1 MTKKIIAVY
10 PGRFQPF
17 AKHHYAAFRWLEKQ
31 FGEGNCYIVTSNKVD
46 PPKSPLSFEEKKQVI
61 SKYGL
66 GDKLVEVKNPY
77 QAQELMSRFD
87 PEDTSVVFMVG
98 EKDMKE
104 DPRFSMKPKKDGSPS
119 YFQSYNK
126 NKGKL
131 DGFDKHGYLV
141 VAPNISLDI
150 PGHGEMSGTAVRD
163 ALGNTK
169 DQEQY
174 KTLFKEI
181 FGWYDPKIAKML
193 QQKFSKSAIKEFMYK
208 LKNLIVEHIV
218 RKTLIKEGGAA
229 GHMAHPFD
237 IPSVKTGQDL
247 KKVFDETANFLQNNK
262 SSVKIDGLNASVRLA
277 DIDGKKQFVMDR
289 GSNKPLDVKGITKAD
304 LTDRFGEGHGMIKVG
319 GKVLDIF
326 NKALPKIKPELQ
338 QLGMIDNPNIMFNT
352 EYVEGT
358 SNVQQYQNNF
368 LAIHGLLEVEQV
380 TPKRRGT
387 KEVSYDQTVL
397 DKLIKKMEPIA
408 NAEGFEIVGSIDAT
422 LESKPNYS
430 SVLSKSY
437 SIVLSK
443 GKKETKSLNDWLSKA
458 KNTKG
463 ETIKLKDGKTVDALS
478 KQVFLS
484 IKDGKPIDELIAD
497 PKDTQKAIDSFAI
510 YEATMVLGDALLKSM
525 KSPIG
530 DVDKQE
536 GIVVRDKKVYDKPY
550 KITGSFIIRG
560 MQSAFQSD
568 K

>member
-1 MTKKIIAVY
+1 MTKKIIAIY

-17 AKHHYAAFRWLEKQ
+17 ARHHYAAFRWLEKQ

-46 PPKSPLSFEEKKQVI
+46 PPKSPLNFEEKKEVI

-66 GDKLVEVKNPY
+66 GDKLIEVKNPY
-77 QAQELMSRFD
+77 KAEELMARFD
-87 PEDTSVVFMVG
+87 PNNTSVVFMVG

-104 DPRFSMKPKKDGSPS
+104 DPRFSMKPKKDGNPS
-119 YFQSYNK
+119 YFQSYKK
-126 NKGKL
+126 NQNNL
-131 DGFDKHGYLV
+131 EGFDKHGYLI
-141 VAPNISLDI
+141 VAPNVSLDI
-150 PGHGEMSGTAVRD
+150 PGYGEMSGTAVRT

-169 DQEQY
+169 KPDQY
-174 KTLFKEI
+174 KILFKQI
-181 FGWYDPKIAKML
+181 FGWYDSKIANML
-193 QQKFSKSAIKEFMYK
+193 QQKFSEDIVKE
-208 LKNLIVEHIV
+208 NI
-218 RKTLIKEGGAA
+218 KTLQTLIIEYIIKNNLLKEGGAA

-237 IPSVKTGQDL
+237 IPSVKTGEDL
-247 KKVFDETANFLQNNK
+247 KKVFEETANFLQNNK

-277 DIDGKKQFVMDR
+277 DIDGSKQFVMDR

-326 NKALPKIKPELQ
+326 NKALPKIKSELK
-338 QLGMIDNPNIMFNT
+338 QLGMLDNPNIMFNT

-358 SNVQQYQNNF
+358 SNVQQYEKNF
-368 LAIHGLLEVEQV
+368 LAIHGLLEIEQV

-387 KEVSYDQTVL
+387 KEVSYNQTILDQ
-397 DKLIKKMEPIA
+397 LIKKMEPIA

-422 LESKPNYS
+422 LGSKPNYS
-430 SVLSKSY
+430 SVLSKNY
-437 SIVLSK
+437 TVK
-443 GKKETKSLNDWLSKA
+443 YDKTKKETKSLDAWLKEISIPKED
-458 KNTKG
+458 K
-463 ETIKLKDGKTVDALS
+463 IKLKSGKVVGALS
-478 KQVFLS
+478 KEVFTNILNGTPLS
-484 IKDGKPIDELIAD
+484 EFVENEEDYK
-497 PKDTQKAIDSFAI
+497 KAIDGFVT
-510 YEATMVLGDALLKSM
+510 YLATMNLGDALLKSM

-550 KITGSFIIRG
+550 KITGSFIVRG

>member
-1 MTKKIIAVY
+1 MIKNIIAIY

-17 AKHHYAAFRWLEKQ
+17 ARHHYAAFRWLEKQ

-66 GDKLVEVKNPY
+66 GNKLVEVKNPY
-77 QAQELMSRFD
+77 KAEELMSRFD
-87 PEDTSVVFMVG
+87 PKETSVVFMVG

-104 DPRFSMKPKKDGSPS
+104 DPRFSMKPKKDGSAS

-126 NKGKL
+126 NKEKL
-131 DGFDKHGYLV
+131 EGFDKHGYLI
-141 VAPNISLDI
+141 VAPNVSLDI
-150 PGHGEMSGTAVRD
+150 PGYGKMSGTAVRD

-174 KTLFKEI
+174 KILFKEI
-181 FGWYDPKIAKML
+181 FGWYDSKIAKML
-193 QQKFSKSAIKEFMYK
+193 QQKFKESTIKESMYRLQK
-208 LKNLIVEHIV
+208 LIVEHIV
-218 RKTLIKEGGAA
+218 RKTLLKEGGAA

-289 GSNKPLDVKGITKAD
+289 GSNKPLDVKGITKSD

-326 NKALPKIKPELQ
+326 NKAFPKIKSELQ
-338 QLGMIDNPNIMFNT
+338 QLGMMDNPNIMFNT

-358 SNVQQYQNNF
+358 SNVQQYENNF
-368 LAIHGLLEVEQV
+368 LAIHGLLEIEQV

-387 KEVSYDQTVL
+387 KEVSYNQSVL
-397 DKLIKKMEPIA
+397 DTLIKKMEPIA

-422 LESKPNYS
+422 LKSKPNYS
-430 SVLSKSY
+430 SVLSKNY
-437 SIVLSK
+437 SVVLSK

-463 ETIKLKDGKTVDALS
+463 ETLKLKEGKTVDALS
-478 KQVFLS
+478 KQVFLW
-484 IKDGKPIDELIAD
+484 IKEGKPVDELIAD
-497 PKDTQKAIDSFAI
+497 PNDIQKAVDSFVI

-525 KSPIG
+525 ESPIG
-530 DVDKQE
+530 EVDKQE

-550 KITGSFIIRG
+550 KITGSFIVRG
-560 MQSAFQSD
+560 MQSSFQQD